1 VIVTVGLAVT
11 LAPVVAERAVAGL
24 HVYVVPPLAVNP
36 VDEPLHM
43 ATLEPPLMMGAGL
56 TETWTVAVL
65 LQPAVVPVTV

>member
-1 VIVTVGLAVT
+1 
-11 LAPVVAERAVAGL
+11 
-24 HVYVVPPLAVNP
+24 VPPLAVNP

-43 ATLEPPLMMGAGL
+43 ATLEPPLMVGAGL